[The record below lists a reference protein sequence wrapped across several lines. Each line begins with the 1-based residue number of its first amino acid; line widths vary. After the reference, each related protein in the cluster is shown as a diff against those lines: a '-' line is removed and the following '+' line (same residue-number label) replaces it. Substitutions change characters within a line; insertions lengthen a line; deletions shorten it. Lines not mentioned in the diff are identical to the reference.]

1 MEDHFLIRHS
11 HFYSECCIN
20 TPSLFQPFHFPQ
32 SRLILFFVWCDIRL
46 SMVTHTWNLC
56 SVLTH
61 PKCTHTV
68 VSTHTHTHTAVN
80 MHPEQWA
87 TIYAAAPGEQLGV
100 RCLAQEHLVMVLK
113 EERALYIHSP
123 HLQSLPDRDSNSQ
136 PFNYESDSLTIRPR
150 LPVVIALPVL
160 NFYE

>member
-68 VSTHTHTHTAVN
+68 VSTHTHSSEH
-80 MHPEQWA
+80 
-87 TIYAAAPGEQLGV
+87 APGAVGNHLCCGTWGAVGGSVSCSRAPRHGIEGV
-100 RCLAQEHLVMVLK
+100 ESAVH
-113 EERALYIHSP
+113 
-123 HLQSLPDRDSNSQ
+123 SLP
-136 PFNYESDSLTIRPR
+136 PLTIPAGPR
-150 LPVVIALPVL
+150 LKLTTFQLRVRLS
-160 NFYE
+160 NH